1 MNICMSSLDHEHA
14 DIALREQLSFVA
26 GQVSQL
32 LQTLQNHPDVL
43 GCVILSTCNRT
54 EVYCSVQ
61 EALAINPA
69 QLLCA
74 AAGVT
79 YAPFRD
85 VFVSCA
91 GQDAVRH
98 LTEVACGL
106 RSQILGEDQIVS
118 QVRQAIRLAREA
130 HTADPVLETL
140 FRCAV
145 TAGKAVKTE
154 TRLTAVPRS
163 AAEQGVLLAERTLGS
178 LDGKRAVVIGNGEMG
193 RLTCDLLV
201 ARGAEVTVTLR
212 TYRHGETIVPR
223 GCKTQ
228 AYEQRM
234 VSMEGSDLVVSA
246 TTSPHYTIM
255 AEQIAQLYKKPKLL
269 VDLALPRDIDPA
281 AAALTK
287 VYNMDNLGA
296 LSPEN
301 VMDCAR
307 AQEIIE
313 EQIARFYEWAS
324 YRAAIPMIDK
334 LKQAAFDRVFT
345 GETDEDAVRAAV
357 EKTVDLL
364 LGGMKEVVS
373 PALLEKTL
381 DKMQKTAVKTVD
393 LRRKV

>member
-1 MNICMSSLDHEHA
+1 MNICMSGLDHEHA
-14 DIALREQLSFVA
+14 DIALREQLSFVP

-32 LQTLQNHPDVL
+32 LQTLQNHPAVL
-43 GCVILSTCNRT
+43 GCVLLSTCNRT
-54 EVYCSVQ
+54 EVYCSVK
-61 EALAINPA
+61 ADACIHPA
-69 QLLCA
+69 QLLCT
-74 AAGVT
+74 AAGVA

-130 HTADPVLETL
+130 HTADAVLETL

-145 TAGKAVKTE
+145 TAGKAVKTQ

-163 AAEQGVLLAERTLGS
+163 AAEQGILLAEQKLGS
-178 LDGKRAVVIGNGEMG
+178 LHGKRAVVIGNGEMG

-201 ARGAEVTVTLR
+201 AHGAEVTVTLR

-234 VSMEGSDLVVSA
+234 EAIEGCDLVVSA

-255 AEQIAQLYKKPKLL
+255 AEQIAQLQKKPKLL

-281 AAALTK
+281 VASLAE
-287 VYNMDNLGA
+287 VYNMDHLGA
-296 LSPEN
+296 LASEN
-301 VMDCAR
+301 AVDCAR
-307 AQEIIE
+307 AQTLVE
-313 EQIARFYEWAS
+313 EQMARFYEWAS
-324 YRAAIPMIDK
+324 YRAALPLMEQ

-345 GETDEDAVRAAV
+345 GETDEDAVRTAV

-373 PALLEKTL
+373 PALMQKAL
-381 DKMQKTAVKTVD
+381 DKMQKTAEKAVD
-393 LRRKV
+393 LRNSI